1 QIVIH
6 AAAWTDVDGCERD
19 REKAYRINA
28 SGTENVAVAC
38 KNAGAVLIYIST
50 DFVFD
55 GKKKEPYTEEDK
67 TDPLNIYAASK
78 LAGEEAVRKNLKEY
92 FILRTSWLYGAG
104 GKNFVDTIIAKAG
117 TEKELKVVRDQA
129 GSPTYTKDL
138 ACAIHRLADKIFRD
152 RRQPTAAFG
161 TYHVSNS
168 GSVSWYDYACEI
180 LRLAGLDTKVKAIT
194 SAELARPAKRPAM
207 SVLDNSK
214 FASFTGYAMRDWKIA
229 LKEYIMKEKEKS
241 HVQ

>member
-1 QIVIH
+1 MLEKHKILIIGSGGMLGADLCEELGNGYDLVGSDLAPAKRAGATNFIECDITDKGSVKDVIDKVKPQIVIH

-38 KNAGAVLIYIST
+38 KNAGAILIYIST

-67 TDPLNIYAASK
+67 TGPLNIYAASK

-117 TEKELKVVRDQA
+117 TEKELKVVRDQS

-138 ACAIHRLADKIFRD
+138 ACAIHRLAD
-152 RRQPTAAFG
+152 
-161 TYHVSNS
+161 
-168 GSVSWYDYACEI
+168 
-180 LRLAGLDTKVKAIT
+180 
-194 SAELARPAKRPAM
+194 
-207 SVLDNSK
+207 
-214 FASFTGYAMRDWKIA
+214 
-229 LKEYIMKEKEKS
+229 
-241 HVQ
+241 